1 MEQLVVVPL
10 MTIVLSFS
18 LLAFF
23 SSREEKELEFINYQ
37 WKDIT
42 LWMLI
47 MLFLIGVMFAA
58 VTISMVAGLKSIRV
72 TTEYLLN
79 LLIFVALLI
88 MFYRLVIKLK
98 LGSFTMMPNKEVGMY
113 TAYILVYWVF
123 LFHLEELGASSLL
136 AYKWFWILTGGLIL
150 AAAAGII
157 VTSYLLYVYRKVML
171 ETGLAFP
178 IDLIPLHR
186 AVLVFFILVSGTS
199 LSGIAGLIF
208 THIMM
213 DIAAA
218 IIILI
223 NLVHYTVQVKAYIE

>member
-1 MEQLVVVPL
+1 
-10 MTIVLSFS
+10 
-18 LLAFF
+18 
-23 SSREEKELEFINYQ
+23 
-37 WKDIT
+37 
-42 LWMLI
+42 
-47 MLFLIGVMFAA
+47 
-58 VTISMVAGLKSIRV
+58 
-72 TTEYLLN
+72 
-79 LLIFVALLI
+79 
-88 MFYRLVIKLK
+88 
-98 LGSFTMMPNKEVGMY
+98 
-113 TAYILVYWVF
+113 
-123 LFHLEELGASSLL
+123 LEELGASSLL